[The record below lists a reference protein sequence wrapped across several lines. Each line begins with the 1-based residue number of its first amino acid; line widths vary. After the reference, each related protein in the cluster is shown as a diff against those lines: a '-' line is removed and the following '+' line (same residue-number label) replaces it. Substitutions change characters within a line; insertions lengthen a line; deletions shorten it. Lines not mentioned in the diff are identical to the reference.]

1 MIYNQN
7 MAVEDI
13 IKKSIAETKQL
24 NQKKRRD
31 WVRRMLNYYGGNAT
45 NQYIKDYFAASAFRE
60 IPCYNANFTR
70 RFVNKMSRIY
80 TVGANRNV
88 NKQYDAL
95 TIKKDARM
103 KHVERMTRLMGTV
116 ATQVIYKEIYGEPC
130 FDYRPI
136 YYFDVHLS
144 DPFTVSAIVYP
155 LLMQPEDVNY
165 VEKCEWAYW
174 DESIYAHYD
183 EDGNIIEEYE
193 HGYGVLPFIFT
204 HREEQIDEFF
214 VDGANDIVDCNE
226 QVNIAMTEMQLG
238 LRFQMFGQPF
248 MTGVDSDK
256 RIERAGSDQ
265 IIDLPEGA
273 TFGIVSP
280 AGNIESVIEN
290 IKFQVDLVAQNN
302 HLYVQFAQDGGETPS
317 GIALKIKDLERF
329 EDYQDDLELWRMYE
343 HELYYIEREIA
354 AYNNISLPEKLKLDF
369 NEPEYPKT
377 VSDQI
382 SLDEHRLKHHM
393 LDEVDL
399 LMEYNND
406 LSRKEAEKIIE
417 KNKESRQENVN
428 EMFNGNSP
436 FESKEN
442 EKDEKNEE
450 NEVKEGK
457 EEE

>member
-7 MAVEDI
+7 MTVEDI
-13 IKKSIAETKQL
+13 IAQSIKDIKQL
-24 NQKKRRD
+24 TQKRRRE

-45 NQYIKDYFAASAFRE
+45 SQYIDNYFSADAFRE

-70 RFVNKMSRIY
+70 RFINKMSRIY

-88 NKQYDAL
+88 NKQYDLL

-116 ATQVIYKEIYGEPC
+116 ATQVIYKEINGMPY
-130 FDYRPI
+130 FDYRPV

-144 DPFTVSAIVYP
+144 DPFTPSAIIYP
-155 LLMQPEDVNY
+155 LLMKPDDVSL
-165 VEKCEWAYW
+165 VQECEWVYW
-174 DESIYAHYD
+174 DNSVYIRYD
-183 EDGNIIEEYE
+183 ENGDIIEEYE
-193 HGYGVLPFIFT
+193 HGYGILPFVFT

-329 EDYQDDLELWRMYE
+329 EDYQDDIELWRMYE
-343 HELYYIEREIA
+343 HELYYVEREIA
-354 AYNNISLPEKLKLDF
+354 AYNNIKLPEKLKLDF

-377 VSDQI
+377 VQDQVL
-382 SLDEHRLKHHM
+382 LDEHRLKHHM
-393 LDEVDL
+393 LDEADL

-406 LSRKEAEKIIE
+406 LSRKEAEAIIE
-417 KNKESRQENVN
+417 KNREAMEDEHLKAMEAGEMEVGENV
-428 EMFNGNSP
+428 
-436 FESKEN
+436 
-442 EKDEKNEE
+442 DY
-450 NEVKEGK
+450 
-457 EEE
+457 

>member
-1 MIYNQN
+1 MIYNQK
-7 MAVEDI
+7 MAVEEI
-13 IKKSIAETKQL
+13 IKQSVSEAKQL
-24 NQKKRRD
+24 NQKQRRN
-31 WVRRMLNYYGGNAT
+31 WVRKMLNYYGGNAT
-45 NQYIKDYFAASAFRE
+45 NQYIESYFNSSAFQE
-60 IPCYNANFTR
+60 VPCYNANFTR

-88 NKQYDAL
+88 NKQYDLL

-116 ATQVIYKEIYGEPC
+116 ATQIIYKEVNGMPY
-130 FDYRPI
+130 FDYRPV
-136 YYFDVHLS
+136 YYFNVHLK
-144 DPFTVSAIVYP
+144 DAFTPSAIMYP
-155 LLMQPEDVNY
+155 LLMQPDDVSF

-193 HGYGVLPFIFT
+193 HGYGVLPFLFT
-204 HREEQIDEFF
+204 HREEQIDEFY

-226 QVNIAMTEMQLG
+226 HVNIAMTEMQLG
-238 LRFQMFGQPF
+238 LRFQMFGQPY

-273 TFGIVSP
+273 TFDIVSP
-280 AGNIESVIEN
+280 QGNIESVIEN

-354 AYNNISLPEKLKLDF
+354 AYNNIKLPESLKLDF

-377 VSDQI
+377 VQDQI
-382 SLDEHRLKHHM
+382 LLDEHRLRHHM
-393 LDEVDL
+393 MDEVDL
-399 LMEYNND
+399 LMEYNKD
-406 LSRKEAEKIIE
+406 LSRPEAEKVVE
-417 KNKESRQENVN
+417 KNKEAMEDEHLQAMQEGDSGQEN
-428 EMFNGNSP
+428 G
-436 FESKEN
+436 
-442 EKDEKNEE
+442 D
-450 NEVKEGK
+450 
-457 EEE
+457 